1 MERYVENGALRI
13 EWRDFAYLRQESVK
27 DAQATRADQEQG
39 RFSEYHDALYE
50 NQGSANGRTLSDE
63 KLADLVRELDLNLES
78 FESGLPSDRDEVI
91 VQKDLQQAREAGI
104 QGTPSF
110 IINGQRLTG
119 PNPQEDFNQVIR
131 QTAPKGRRYLISP
144 TAQRHRRW

>member
-50 NQGSANGRTLSDE
+50 NQGSAVGGTLSDD

-78 FESGLPSDRDEVI
+78 FESELPSDRDEVI
-91 VQKDLQQAREAGI
+91 VQRDLQQAREAGI
-104 QGTPSF
+104 QAPRALPSTGRGSRDRTPRKTSIRLLDRQLRKAEGT
-110 IINGQRLTG
+110 
-119 PNPQEDFNQVIR
+119 
-131 QTAPKGRRYLISP
+131 
-144 TAQRHRRW
+144 